1 MSWERHVDHVYTRK
15 KYTSRKEWT
24 LRLEGQVGL
33 DHAGSESLDSTLL
46 SRGTLEVFSEG
57 VTESDILLRKTTLAA
72 G

>member
-1 MSWERHVDHVYTRK
+1 M
-15 KYTSRKEWT
+15 
-24 LRLEGQVGL
+24 GL

-46 SRGTLEVFSEG
+46 SRGTLEGFSEG